1 MMRYNQRF
9 LFSQPHNSKL
19 GQFQRRNHTARC
31 SSICSGCPELCSPAL
46 IRFIAMANLPSSLS
60 AAPTSSTTT
69 PPSIGNGVV
78 RQRQQPVP
86 VSVRT
91 TSSNSIMR
99 PGNAVPHARPA
110 AAPTN
115 SSATQLPTPLARS
128 MASTANRGPPPPPP
142 PASLSSTP
150 PFLTKLYNLVEDVG
164 TSELVSWTDDLTAFT
179 VHKPDEFQRDVL
191 PRYFKH
197 NNFSSFVRQLNQY
210 GFHKRDPDRW
220 TFGHDNFRRGRLDL
234 LRLIS
239 RRRSKSAA
247 ATVAAVPNTSEVS
260 VYPATGGTQAVV
272 EIGNFGLAGKVESL
286 QRDKEVLVKELVIT
300 RKAENALQE
309 KCDNLE
315 NRLEFLESSTK
326 QMQNFILHYFSKVLQ
341 PYSDE
346 IATRKRKRLP
356 PAAPTSNGFY
366 DSVSPATNI
375 SGASASTTKARSP
388 MTGALPPPTG
398 SSLEALQ
405 HMMQQMQMN
414 QGNTQNNARGNT
426 VIRPLQAEMDPAV
439 VQEIM
444 HDETKSASS
453 SEYAVSKVE
462 AVAPLWENENS
473 TKTTI
478 IQDELPQTN
487 EEIDFMDLNDE
498 LDLLPP
504 LTALPEGTD
513 ISALARHIEGFGD
526 TSDTNS

>member
-1 MMRYNQRF
+1 
-9 LFSQPHNSKL
+9 
-19 GQFQRRNHTARC
+19 
-31 SSICSGCPELCSPAL
+31 
-46 IRFIAMANLPSSLS
+46 
-60 AAPTSSTTT
+60 
-69 PPSIGNGVV
+69 
-78 RQRQQPVP
+78 
-86 VSVRT
+86 
-91 TSSNSIMR
+91 
-99 PGNAVPHARPA
+99 
-110 AAPTN
+110 
-115 SSATQLPTPLARS
+115 
-128 MASTANRGPPPPPP
+128 MASTAKRGPPPPPP

-164 TSELVSWTDDLTAFT
+164 TSELVSWTDDLAAFT
-179 VHKPDEFQRDVL
+179 VHKPDEFGRDVL

-210 GFHKRDPDRW
+210 GFAKRDPDRW
-220 TFGHDNFRRGRLDL
+220 TFGHENFRRGRLDL

-239 RRRSKSAA
+239 RRRSKSSAASA
-247 ATVAAVPNTSEVS
+247 ATAANTSEVS
-260 VYPATGGTQAVV
+260 IYPASGGTQAVV
-272 EIGNFGLAGKVESL
+272 ELGNFGLAGKVDSL

-366 DSVSPATNI
+366 DTVSPATNI
-375 SGASASTTKARSP
+375 SDASASATNARNP
-388 MTGALPPPTG
+388 LPAALPPPTG
-398 SSLEALQ
+398 SSLQALQ

-414 QGNTQNNARGNT
+414 QSTTQNNSGANT
-426 VIRPLQAEMDPAV
+426 VIRPMQAEMDPAV
-439 VQEIM
+439 IQEIM

-462 AVAPLWENENS
+462 QVAPTLWEDENS

-478 IQDELPQTN
+478 IQDPIPQNN
-487 EEIDFMDLNDE
+487 EEIDFMDLNDD

-513 ISALARHIEGFGD
+513 ISALAKHIEGFGEA
-526 TSDTNS
+526 SDTNS